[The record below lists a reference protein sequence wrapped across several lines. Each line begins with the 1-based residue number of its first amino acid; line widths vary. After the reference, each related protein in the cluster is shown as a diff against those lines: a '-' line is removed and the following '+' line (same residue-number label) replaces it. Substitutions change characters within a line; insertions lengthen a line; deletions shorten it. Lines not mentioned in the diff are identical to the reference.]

1 MIAGSRFPFAPATIA
16 ALPGADE
23 CDAHLARHLDAVRGR
38 FGPAGLGVIDLPA
51 LRGGRLVD
59 AQVRVSAVL
68 YWAAELEQA
77 GLLPFVEALAEG
89 VATGAVME
97 PLGAAVHELIRFWR
111 GREQRFTGAERR
123 ALFARVLGGGP
134 GAAAGGE
141 AVEPMLA
148 ALVETLVAIG
158 RQRADLGTGNLEARA
173 VVQAQELGSVLS
185 ARGVGIAGFAARDVV
200 AQVRAALGVLRSA
213 DVVRALGGGS
223 PWMIVARHAPRLLRR
238 AVEPERH
245 LGRAQAGMRILG
257 WIADEAARLDAGAV
271 RIARGAQVL
280 HDAETWK
287 AATGAA

>member
-1 MIAGSRFPFAPATIA
+1 MIAGSRFQFAPATVA
-16 ALPGADE
+16 GLPGADE

-59 AQVRVSAVL
+59 AQVRVSGVL
-68 YWAAELEQA
+68 YWAAELEEA

-111 GREQRFTGAERR
+111 GREQRFTAPERR
-123 ALFARVLGGGP
+123 ALFARVLGDP
-134 GAAAGGE
+134 ATAGGE
-141 AVEPMLA
+141 PVEPLLA
-148 ALVETLVAIG
+148 GLVQTLLAIG
-158 RQRADLGTGNLEARA
+158 RQRADMGTGGLEARA

-213 DVVRALGGGS
+213 DVMRALGGGN
-223 PWMIVARHAPRLLRR
+223 PWMIVARHAPRFLRR
-238 AVEPERH
+238 AVDPDRH
-245 LGRAQAGMRILG
+245 LGRAQAGMRIMG

-271 RIARGAQVL
+271 RIARGAQVV
-280 HDAETWK
+280 HDAATWS
-287 AATGAA
+287 AATGDV